1 MAADDPYDELFSA
14 PVEEF
19 VSRRDAL
26 VRQLKADG
34 DKEQAAVVKAWR
46 RPSRVVGALNRLAIT
61 DRAAA
66 TGFAKAA
73 RAVASSRG
81 AKLRAAN
88 EHFRASLKDAAT
100 AAAGALDEARSSDL
114 GEITN
119 ALLTVGGDEAALATF
134 EEGRL
139 LDLPDAGGF
148 GFGLGAAAAPD
159 DEDDEADE
167 KDERE
172 RARLQKQVEQTT
184 AALRDAEARAAD
196 AKGARDAAAQA
207 LADAEDA
214 LAAAGRAV
222 DDARR
227 ALDAAERDLADFEA

>member
-19 VSRRDAL
+19 VARRDAL
-26 VRQLKADG
+26 VRQLKKDG

-46 RPSRVVGALNRLAIT
+46 RPTRVVGALNRLAIT
-61 DRAAA
+61 DTKVAA
-66 TGFAKAA
+66 GFAKAA

-88 EHFRASLKDAAT
+88 EHFRAALKDAAT
-100 AAAGALDEARSSDL
+100 AAVGALEEARASDL

-119 ALLTVGGDEAALATF
+119 ALLTVSADEATLATF

-139 LDLPDAGGF
+139 LDLPEGGGF
-148 GFGLGAAAAPD
+148 GFGFGAPTASD
-159 DEDDEADE
+159 DEVGDIDE

-172 RARLQKQVEQTT
+172 RARLEKAVEQST
-184 AALRDAEARAAD
+184 AALRDAETRAAD
-196 AKGARDAAAQA
+196 AKEARDAAAQA

-214 LAAAGRAV
+214 LVAADRGV
-222 DDARR
+222 DDAQG
-227 ALDAAERDLADFEA
+227 ALDLAESELADFDS